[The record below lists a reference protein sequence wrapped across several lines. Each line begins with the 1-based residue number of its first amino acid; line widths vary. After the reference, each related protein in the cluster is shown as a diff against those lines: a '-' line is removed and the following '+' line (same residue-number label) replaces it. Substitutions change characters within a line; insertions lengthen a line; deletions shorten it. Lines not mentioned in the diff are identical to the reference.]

1 MVDHM
6 TVKTGSFKHYIY
18 GTTRTR
24 YKDGAGTGT
33 EQNIYFFR
41 LETVSVAD
49 DSLMTSAA
57 EVKVKKLETSNSA
70 LSAGSYVA
78 GITAPDAI
86 HAVLFSASDN
96 KVYYVRLAVG
106 GAGTNASTV
115 LLYENVAYVGETAF
129 AGGGTSIDPTGWW

>member
-1 MVDHM
+1 
-6 TVKTGSFKHYIY
+6 
-18 GTTRTR
+18 
-24 YKDGAGTGT
+24 
-33 EQNIYFFR
+33 
-41 LETVSVAD
+41 
-49 DSLMTSAA
+49 MTSAA

-129 AGGGTSIDPTGWW
+129 AGGATTIDPSGSWNL